1 MRIFDG
7 ARVTYRPRLVHVLDG
22 REGTQHAGHQGVV
35 VNFTTDGF
43 YRIRWDNPNP
53 DPTFFNLERV
63 FAREDIR
70 EV

>member
-7 ARVTYRPRLVHVLDG
+7 ARVTYRPRLVHVLD
-22 REGTQHAGHQGVV
+22 VV